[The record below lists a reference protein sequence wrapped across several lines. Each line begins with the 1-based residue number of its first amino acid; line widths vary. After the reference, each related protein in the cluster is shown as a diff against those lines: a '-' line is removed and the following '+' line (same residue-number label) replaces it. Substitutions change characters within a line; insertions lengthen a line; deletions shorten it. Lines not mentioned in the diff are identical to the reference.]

1 MLADVTQRSS
11 AEQGITQGVQQDV
24 TVGMSEQ
31 PEAVCNTHAAQS
43 NEIAFSETVHIIA
56 VANTHKK
63 TPRFLSGRDSTCY

>member
-1 MLADVTQRSS
+1 
-11 AEQGITQGVQQDV
+11 VQQDV

-31 PEAVCNTHAAQS
+31 PEAVCNAHAAQS

-63 TPRFLSGRDSTCY
+63 NAPIFVRA